1 VKPEDSNEDLNAA
14 QRESK
19 AQPLENTNTAKAKD
33 WKAKTNTKKGGGE
46 ESTHGRN

>member
-1 VKPEDSNEDLNAA
+1 MKTWTQYGENQKP
-14 QRESK
+14 
-19 AQPLENTNTAKAKD
+19 QPLENTNTAKAKD